1 MKNIV
6 SNKFFIVLASI
17 LILSGGVLA
26 VFVFDYERT
35 IDYQVRGAQ
44 GNLTVTLQLTDQ
56 ILNVSENLTST
67 QVLTILNQNAPTNFI
82 YTLDTNLT
90 GVEAGCNATGDISFK
105 LEKGSVISSG
115 SNFTMTPAF
124 NTFNFTV
131 EAVSN
136 RVCPQNI
143 TVTLDFTEI

>member
-1 MKNIV
+1 MKKV
-6 SNKFFIVLASI
+6 VLNKFFIIFASI
-17 LILSGGVLA
+17 LIVSGGVFA
-26 VFVFDYERT
+26 FFIFDYNRT
-35 IDYQVRGAQ
+35 IDYQVVGGQ

-56 ILNVSENLTST
+56 FLNVSENLTST

-90 GVEAGCNATGDISFK
+90 GVEPGCNATGDISFE
-105 LEKGSVISSG
+105 LEKGSVINSG